1 MKYLNYV
8 SLAGLVILIIIIKM
22 VPSSSAKVSEAAT
35 DPTGAPS
42 ASSAPSQTEVFL
54 SALTASGLHP
64 MPLAKVNKKIFSVQG
79 LLVAFANDNIQIYE
93 YPTNASATADA
104 QKIHWIYANALL
116 RSPFRGIVHLYEK
129 ENLLV
134 FYMGNKE
141 DVIRALGANLV
152 SVQILH

>member
-1 MKYLNYV
+1 MKYMNYV
-8 SLAGLVILIIIIKM
+8 SLAGLIILIIIMKM

-35 DPTGAPS
+35 DPVSAPS
-42 ASSAPSQTEVFL
+42 VLSAPSQTEVFL
-54 SALTASGLHP
+54 STLTANGLHP
-64 MPLAKVNKKIFSVQG
+64 TPLAKVNKKIFSVQG
-79 LLVAFANDNIQIYE
+79 LLVAFGNDNIQIYE

-104 QKIHWIYANALL
+104 QKFHWIYTSALS

-141 DVIRALGANLV
+141 DVIRALSANLV
-152 SVQILH
+152 SVQTPN